1 MGKELCF
8 QQRVLGTLDSHIQKM
23 KLDPHLTSYTK
34 LTQMDKRPKCN
45 INVNIHYVELGNGF
59 LCMIPKT

>member
-23 KLDPHLTSYTK
+23 KLDPYLTSYTK
-34 LTQMDKRPKCN
+34 LTQMDQRPKCN

-59 LCMIPKT
+59 LCMTPKT